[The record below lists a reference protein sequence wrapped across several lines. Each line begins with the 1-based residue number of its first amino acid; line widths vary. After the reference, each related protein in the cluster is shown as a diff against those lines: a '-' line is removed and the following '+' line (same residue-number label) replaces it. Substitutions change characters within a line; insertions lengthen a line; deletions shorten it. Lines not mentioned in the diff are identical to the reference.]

1 VLAIVLK
8 CYLVFLQVNTML
20 SEERGEKEKIT
31 REEKGRRMKSGK
43 YY

>member
-1 VLAIVLK
+1 
-8 CYLVFLQVNTML
+8 ML